1 MGKERVNPYKPQK
14 SHLFRIKGS
23 VLLNVLS
30 SAIFITLFSAVIAV
44 LYKLSPLRL
53 AIPMSLITV
62 LGLVVGL
69 LLTYRT
75 NTAYDRYWEGRKLWS
90 TMVTAIR
97 NLTRCIWVHIDDDD
111 KDESV
116 KSEKEA
122 AVKLLAAF
130 AVAVK
135 HELREENG
143 CQYDDLVP
151 VIPNNI
157 LCKLTGYD
165 ENGKVI
171 KIIGK
176 KLSLWDQFMHR
187 TYKPHLSHDKEV
199 SSDSNIPLEIS
210 LFISAYIHHNAKQK
224 RIDGPLVS
232 NMLASVNVLVDCLSQ
247 FERVLRSPIPL
258 AYSIH
263 LSQTV
268 WVYCLSLPFQLV
280 GLADYATIPIVFFA
294 SMVLIGIERIGA
306 EIENPFGYDEN
317 DLPLDEFCKHIK
329 DELDGIISS
338 PIKYVSPDIFNKDK
352 VKDDD
357 THIDIEKTK

>member
-1 MGKERVNPYKPQK
+1 MGKEKIINPYKSQK

-30 SAIFITLFSAVIAV
+30 SAIFITAFSAVIVV
-44 LYKLSPLRL
+44 LFQMSPVKL
-53 AIPMSLITV
+53 AIPISLITV

-90 TMVTAIR
+90 TMVTSIR
-97 NLTRCIWVHIDDDD
+97 NLTRCIWVHIDDDN
-111 KDESV
+111 DENV
-116 KSEKEA
+116 KSEKKA
-122 AVKLLAAF
+122 AINLLASF

-143 CQYDDLVP
+143 CQYHDLVP
-151 VIPNNI
+151 VIPSNI
-157 LCKLTGYD
+157 LSQLTGYVKD
-165 ENGKVI
+165 GEIIEI
-171 KIIGK
+171 KGK

-199 SSDSNIPLEIS
+199 TSDSNIPLEIS
-210 LFISAYIHHNAKQK
+210 LFISAYIHYNAKEK
-224 RIDGPLVS
+224 KIDSPLVS

-263 LSQTV
+263 LAQTV

-280 GLADYATIPIVFFA
+280 GQANYATIPIVFFA

-317 DLPLDEFCKHIK
+317 DLPLDDFCKHIK

-338 PIKYVSPDIFNKDK
+338 SIRYEPPSLDSLKEIKN
-352 VKDDD
+352 DDSR
-357 THIDIEKTK
+357 IVDIE